1 MVSERMVVPSWG
13 VAMKTIIT
21 KDLGSHVMALDASNE
36 FKCATYPVYGKA
48 ATQRTHDAA
57 TITLC
62 QQLGWTGK
70 LLRNGTTYLLIDELD
85 IVDIPIVERRPIL
98 EGALKPEV
106 KHLPRPLAVGEQVYI
121 KNKFAPEL
129 HAYDMGTVL
138 DPVKTPFPNAAI
150 VVELLISVLTFN
162 KDGECLGMYSKW
174 PDEHTLYSIDWMP
187 FKERQEL
194 LEQNRRL

>member
-1 MVSERMVVPSWG
+1 
-13 VAMKTIIT
+13 
-21 KDLGSHVMALDASNE
+21 
-36 FKCATYPVYGKA
+36 
-48 ATQRTHDAA
+48 
-57 TITLC
+57 
-62 QQLGWTGK
+62 
-70 LLRNGTTYLLIDELD
+70 
-85 IVDIPIVERRPIL
+85 
-98 EGALKPEV
+98 
-106 KHLPRPLAVGEQVYI
+106 
-121 KNKFAPEL
+121 
-129 HAYDMGTVL
+129 MGTVL